1 LGFFAA
7 TKSPAKT
14 DPRLAACSGGPAEK
28 QLLGI
33 CAYLTF
39 RTQLASFST
48 VRSGKSLTRLFVRPH
63 LSPAGLFVP
72 PAAGIIIS
80 PSFFAT
86 DATRNPNG
94 TIGDGGRQTTTHRRS
109 DERRPCYGRTDRMT
123 LVENG
128 QRRTRRTNATV
139 EARTDRCRHRRRLG
153 HRDTNEC
160 EAGHLV
166 CFVFMPIINKPK
178 QGYNTLL
185 FLRGS
190 DSKCRQCCKWT
201 RIENRPASSPSLCR
215 SASLHGPEPRKNRN
229 HAPRCRQQSGARSR
243 TIQSVLRFQT
253 KPFLYVLPR
262 SLFHLLLSSSRCHRR
277 TMRLLL
283 SLPE

>member
-14 DPRLAACSGGPAEK
+14 YPRLAACSGGPAEK

-128 QRRTRRTNATV
+128 QRRIRRTNAAV
-139 EARTDRCRHRRRLG
+139 EARTDRRRRRRRLG
-153 HRDTNEC
+153 HRDTNKR

-166 CFVFMPIINKPK
+166 CFVFTAKNQPTEARLYHLIILARVGLEVPPMLQMDTDRKQTGEFPVAVPQRVASWPGTQKEPESCATMPPAI
-178 QGYNTLL
+178 
-185 FLRGS
+185 R
-190 DSKCRQCCKWT
+190 SK
-201 RIENRPASSPSLCR
+201 E
-215 SASLHGPEPRKNRN
+215 
-229 HAPRCRQQSGARSR
+229 
-243 TIQSVLRFQT
+243 
-253 KPFLYVLPR
+253 
-262 SLFHLLLSSSRCHRR
+262 
-277 TMRLLL
+277 
-283 SLPE
+283 